1 MRRLLIASL
10 SLAACAD
17 PIPPG
22 GDAGLA
28 ARCATLVGDGLLAEL
43 PPARVLAIG
52 SNYQSGSAWS
62 IAPDS
67 LRPSALQLGVAG
79 DSIARVTG
87 HALAVLN
94 RAQGTGD
101 NLALFDL
108 RGPSPRYVAQVP
120 VVSPED
126 RARGERA
133 ANAHDVVAVDDHRY
147 YVSRYDMSSL
157 AVFDLRACA
166 VTRTVDLSMYQGR
179 APRPGM
185 DAMVR
190 VGREVWVTLQRL
202 DDAARPTQRGLIA
215 RIDTRDDRVVGV
227 VELPRANPVTPWRW
241 LDPGRALVLG
251 TVGAYGEVGDGAV
264 ERIDVVDGAPVV
276 RDPLVREEDVGGNID
291 DVAVI
296 DAGALALKVPARREG
311 GASIAAT
318 RVLRWDLATR
328 TSREL
333 LRSGSW
339 NPAPIHVQGD
349 RVYVGDSGD
358 ADTGAG
364 AGVRVF
370 DRAGE
375 RVDRGAI
382 SVGAGLWPYDL
393 RAMP

>member
-1 MRRLLIASL
+1 M
-10 SLAACAD
+10 
-17 PIPPG
+17 
-22 GDAGLA
+22 GDGALA
-28 ARCATLVGDGLLAEL
+28 ARCATLVGDGLTREL
-43 PPARVLAIG
+43 PPTRVLAIG
-52 SNYQSGSAWS
+52 SNYQSGSAWA
-62 IAPDS
+62 ITPDS
-67 LRPSALQLGVAG
+67 LRPSALPLGVAG

-94 RAQGTGD
+94 RAQGSGD
-101 NLALFDL
+101 NLTLFDL
-108 RGPSPRYVAQVP
+108 RGEAPRYVAQVP
-120 VVSPED
+120 VVSAED

-147 YVSRYDMSSL
+147 YVARYDMSSL

-185 DAMVR
+185 DALVR
-190 VGREVWVTLQRL
+190 VGHEVWVTLQRL
-202 DDAARPTQRGLIA
+202 DDSAHPTQRGLIA

-241 LDPGRALVLG
+241 LDPGRALLLG
-251 TVGAYGEVGDGAV
+251 TVGAYDTVGDGAV
-264 ERIDVVDGAPVV
+264 ERVDVVDGAPVV
-276 RDPLVREEDVGGNID
+276 RDPLVREEDVDGNID

-296 DAGALALKVPARREG
+296 DAGALALKVPARRVG

-328 TSREL
+328 ATREL

-339 NPAPIHVQGD
+339 NPAPIHVQGG

-364 AGVRVF
+364 AGIRVF
-370 DRAGE
+370 DRAGN
-375 RVDRGAI
+375 RVDTGAI